1 MNPSSIWDDID
12 PVRTRRRVTKMQQEL
27 KTSVEAGD
35 WRAVRSLRGR
45 IYSSHDAALVAVA
58 RVTQENRGKGTAGV
72 DGRANLS
79 VSERLELAEAIRGR
93 HEADPYVRRLMPKRG
108 GGVRPLAIPTMI
120 DRAHQALHKLYLEP
134 ELHVRLHPL
143 VFGSLEGRGMYPAI
157 GAVARFMAQGPM
169 YAAVGDIRDFFGNVR
184 WEEVFANLG
193 IGRGLRTK
201 LEAMISAP
209 VLDGSRVIDPKKG
222 VPQGAVIAPVLGH
235 FTLIGLHQEIASMF
249 PAERRPLIVVYMDD
263 VVVLARAPQDAA
275 IAIYAVADWLAQRG
289 YDLNMS
295 KNEADAAKHDLVRST
310 IAGIREDGY
319 GGFNFLGAHFEHL
332 PVNPEVEA
340 RVEAYQRG
348 FVDCDANGE
357 TLPIPSSC
365 GWITEISADP
375 HRTGVDFDYTKKS
388 LSIKALRRHIEGS
401 AWLRTKWTGYF

>member
-1 MNPSSIWDDID
+1 MNPPSIWDDND

-134 ELHVRLHPL
+134 ELQVRLHPL
-143 VFGSLEGRGMYPAI
+143 VFGSLHGRGMYPAI

-184 WEEVFANLG
+184 WEAVFSNLA

-209 VLDGSRVIDPKKG
+209 VVDGSRVIDPEKG

-249 PAERRPLIVVYMDD
+249 PSERRPLIVVYMDD
-263 VVVLARAPQDAA
+263 VVVLAREPKDAA
-275 IAIYAVADWLAQRG
+275 VAIFGVAEWLAQRG
-289 YDLNMS
+289 YDLNMA
-295 KNEADAAKHDLVRST
+295 KNEEDRAKNDIVRST
-310 IAGIREDGY
+310 IAGLREQGH
-319 GGFNFLGAHFEHL
+319 GGFNFLGVHFEQF
-332 PVNPEVEA
+332 PVDPEAEA
-340 RVEAYQRG
+340 AVEAYEQGHVDRDGRG
-348 FVDCDANGE
+348 RP
-357 TLPIPSSC
+357 LPRPQSR
-365 GWITEISADP
+365 GWITELSADP
-375 HRTGVDFDYTKKS
+375 RRRGVDFDYTRKS
-388 LSIKALRRHIEGS
+388 LSIKKLREHTKGF
-401 AWLRTKWTGYF
+401 ATVRTKSTGYY